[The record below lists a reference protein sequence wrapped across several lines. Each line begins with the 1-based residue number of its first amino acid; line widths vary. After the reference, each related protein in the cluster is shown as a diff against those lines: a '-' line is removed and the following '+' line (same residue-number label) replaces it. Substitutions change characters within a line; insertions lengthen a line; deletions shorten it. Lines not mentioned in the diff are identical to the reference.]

1 MNSFGG
7 LRVFPTRDLMARLVA
22 AEIADRLEDAVDQSG
37 RAVFAAAGGL
47 TPAATYQR
55 LATAPITWR
64 KVSVLLTDERVTPG
78 CWPQS
83 NAFLL
88 RETLFQGPAASA
100 LVVPMATDDP
110 TIQQSADRAER
121 AVRGLGRG
129 IDVMLLGMGED
140 GHVASLFPGEHGP
153 TDGLDPRGQR
163 RCIAVPARAPAPAQ
177 SRISLTLKA
186 ISEAGRV
193 LLVINGIAKRR
204 TLERALDGDAGAD
217 LPVRAVMRY
226 AANLGIMWTP

>member
-1 MNSFGG
+1 MNSLGG
-7 LRVFPTRDLMARLVA
+7 LTVVPTRDLMARLVA
-22 AEIADRLEDAVDQSG
+22 AEIADRLEDAVERSG

-78 CWPQS
+78 CSSQS
-83 NAFLL
+83 NAFML
-88 RETLFQGPAASA
+88 RETLLQGPAASA
-100 LVVPMATDDP
+100 WVVPMATDDP
-110 TIQQSADRAER
+110 TIQRSADRVER

-129 IDVMLLGMGED
+129 VDVMLLGMGED
-140 GHVASLFPGEHGP
+140 GHVASLFPGEPGT
-153 TDGLDPRGQR
+153 TDGLDPLGQR

-186 ISEAGRV
+186 IGEAGRV
-193 LLVINGIAKRR
+193 LLVVTGMAKRR
-204 TLERALDGDAGAD
+204 TLDRALEGEVGAD
-217 LPVRAVMRY
+217 LPVRAVMRHV
-226 AANLGIMWTP
+226 ANLGIMWAP